1 MIVPEG
7 LHPDLEGA
15 IELAYDVTEVHVV
28 EVTSVESIPVE
39 LGMVAAEY
47 FSDSPIEGKLVG
59 FTSWSTT
66 LQVMAREL
74 VANRGRADRAVVEML
89 GDLGSPDLQHE
100 AAQATQRLATS
111 LGAEPV
117 FLRTPGVVSDPGRRA
132 GHPGRPLRCP
142 HDGAVGRFNVAFVG
156 VGPADTHG
164 PLLADDNFFSTRQLR
179 TVRDRGAV
187 GQLVQRFIDG
197 EGRSLTTELDNLV
210 VGITLA
216 QLRVAGRRTV
226 VAGGQSKHAALTAC
240 LRGGWVD
247 LLITDLA
254 TARHLDAMARTVRR
268 PIDTPPAPIAERAAP
283 IPFSR
288 MATVPAHWADGRAG
302 RGLPGGGEQPA
313 GVGEQLRQH
322 LGLPIT
328 GMKLAS
334 PPHRG
339 TRCWCRWGAMPAPA
353 AGRR

>member
-1 MIVPEG
+1 MASPPAEGLNGKRSAQLRLVAQVARLYHVRNLRQREIADLLRMSQARVSRLLAMAQEEGIVRTAVIVPEG
-7 LHPDLEGA
+7 LHPDLEGS

-28 EVTSVESIPVE
+28 EVTSAESIPVE

-74 VANRGRADRAVVEML
+74 VATRGRGDRAVVEML

-117 FLRTPGVVSDPGRRA
+117 FLRTPGVVPDPGRQRA
-132 GHPGRPLRCP
+132 ILADPYVARTLELLGRL
-142 HDGAVGRFNVAFVG
+142 DVAFVG
-156 VGPADTHG
+156 VGPADMHG
-164 PLLADDNFFSTRQLR
+164 PLLADDNFFSAQQLR
-179 TVRDRGAV
+179 AVRDRGAV
-187 GQLVQRFIDG
+187 GQLVQRFIDA
-197 EGRSLTTELDNLV
+197 EGRCLTTELDDLV

-216 QLRVAGRRTV
+216 QLRAAGRRIV
-226 VAGGQSKHAALTAC
+226 VAGGQSKHAALSAC

-254 TARHLDAMARTVRR
+254 TARHLDAV
-268 PIDTPPAPIAERAAP
+268 
-283 IPFSR
+283 
-288 MATVPAHWADGRAG
+288 AG
-302 RGLPGGGEQPA
+302 
-313 GVGEQLRQH
+313 
-322 LGLPIT
+322 T
-328 GMKLAS
+328 GS
-334 PPHRG
+334 P
-339 TRCWCRWGAMPAPA
+339 TR
-353 AGRR
+353 